1 MCHQIGSF
9 HLLRLMIP
17 FPLRWGCEEGK
28 KRRWTRNQLS
38 FVTVKRE
45 WMECVILSVYAQILV
60 LLFPAHQTT
69 PQFGAKCFSLRVFS
83 LRDHMQNSNV
93 WRCKEMVKGCSG
105 FVKAFNRIFHG
116 GLSKFSYF
124 SFCTV
129 LKNFFFS
136 TPFRSTKK
144 PLT

>member
-17 FPLRWGCEEGK
+17 FPLRWGWEEGK
-28 KRRWTRNQLS
+28 KWRWTRNQLS

-69 PQFGAKCFSLRVFS
+69 PSLAQNAFLYEFSPS
-83 LRDHMQNSNV
+83 LIQHMQNSNV

-129 LKNFFFS
+129 LKNFFFLPHFDRRKS
-136 TPFRSTKK
+136 
-144 PLT
+144 L